1 MISISS
7 YNEKIYNSYKT
18 YSISGDRGKGVN
30 YRGKCYPA
38 LAPKLSFFKIW
49 HSNIGIIKEEENN
62 KFYIEE
68 YYKQVLSQLDP
79 EEVYK
84 KLDNSILLCYE
95 PSDKFCHR
103 FIVAAWFELFLDIY
117 VPEVKIVNN
126 KLEIVERPE
135 YIKDCL
141 EEIIKNNTNMRGFNS
156 LRALY
161 LFEEGEKLEA
171 KANKL
176 EEKTG
181 KCYDNYRQ
189 AACFLRCDADEAEEK
204 YNIEKLVKKKTKTQT
219 L

>member
-1 MISISS
+1 MISTSS
-7 YNEKIYNSYKT
+7 YDQINCKNYET
-18 YSISGDRGKGVN
+18 YSISGDRGKMKN
-30 YRGKCYPA
+30 YDGKSYPV

-117 VPEVKIVNN
+117 IPEVKMVNN

-135 YIKDCL
+135 YIKAYL
-141 EEIIKNNTNMRGFNS
+141 EEIIKNNINMRGFNS

-161 LFEEGEKLEA
+161 LFEQGEKLEA
-171 KANKL
+171 KANEL

-181 KCYDNYRQ
+181 KCFDNYRQ
-189 AACFLRCDADEAEEK
+189 TACFLRCDADEAEEK
-204 YNIEKLVKKKTKTQT
+204 YNKEKFVKKKTKTQT

>member
-1 MISISS
+1 MVYTSS
-7 YNEKIYNSYKT
+7 YDEINFKNYET
-18 YSISGDRGKGVN
+18 YSISGDRGKMKN
-30 YRGKCYPA
+30 YDGKCYPD
-38 LAPKLSFFKIW
+38 LAPKLSFWKIW

-62 KFYIEE
+62 KFYIEK
-68 YYKQVLSQLDP
+68 YYKQVLSKLDP

-95 PSDKFCHR
+95 SSDKFCHR

-117 VPEVKIVNN
+117 IPEVKIVNN
-126 KLEIVERPE
+126 KLERAERLE
-135 YIKDCL
+135 YIKDYL
-141 EEIIKNNTNMRGFNS
+141 EEIIKNNINMRGFNS

-161 LFEEGEKLEA
+161 LFEQGEKLEA
-171 KANKL
+171 KANEL

-181 KCYDNYRQ
+181 KCFDNYRQ

-204 YNIEKLVKKKTKTQT
+204 YNKEKLVKKKTKTQT